1 MHLIFNYLSRF
12 FLYSVVISA
21 VSETIAGLL
30 ISVNKTFFITPE
42 EEALIKIQK
51 AVLKKEFE
59 EESEEMNRKMPGYN
73 NVIDIYFKW
82 AEENE
87 VKNIFVL
94 YILCVIPIVNIFV
107 FFNNVHRVV
116 TLFILKFKILIS
128 RFKHM

>member
-1 MHLIFNYLSRF
+1 MHLILNYLSRF
-12 FLYSVVISA
+12 FLYSVLISA

-30 ISVNKTFFITPE
+30 ISANKAFFITPE

-51 AVLKKEFE
+51 AVIEKEIK
-59 EESEEMNRKMPGYN
+59 EESEEMSKRMPGDN
-73 NVIDIYFKW
+73 NIIGVYYKW

-94 YILCVIPIVNIFV
+94 YILCLIPIVNILV
-107 FFNNVHRVV
+107 FFNNVYRVI

-128 RFKHM
+128 RFKRM